1 MTRTV
6 AHKFTFT
13 FDNHTQ
19 REFLPGE
26 VLPKELENN
35 DYAAS
40 FSTNPPKVRPK
51 PGTPEAA
58 LEDYKRKQRAAMRD
72 AAAADAAEAAA
83 QEAAQKAEVDRL
95 QAVVKAAYDATAAT
109 ATGVGQI
116 GEETAEQRAAA
127 QVRVMHYQMP
137 QDRDEAAAA
146 TRPVVAADPTPT
158 PITTKPQYVPLTD
171 ASLDKARAEATQA
184 AKRKRA

>member
-6 AHKFTFT
+6 AQKFTFT

-26 VLPKELENN
+26 VLPKEIENN
-35 DYAAS
+35 AYAAS
-40 FSTNPPKVRPK
+40 FTTNAPRVKAK

-83 QEAAQKAEVDRL
+83 QEAEVARL
-95 QAVVKAAYDATAAT
+95 KAAVL
-109 ATGVGQI
+109 GV
-116 GEETAEQRAAA
+116 EETDEQRAAA
-127 QVRVMHYQMP
+127 QVRVMHYGMP
-137 QDRDEAAAA
+137 QDRDEAAAP
-146 TRPVVAADPTPT
+146 TRPVVAADPTPA
-158 PITTKPQYVPLTD
+158 PITTKPQYAPLTD